1 MKWHFHGAAQTTTG
15 SRHVLE
21 TNGTRLMV
29 ECGMYQGKRDEST
42 ARNSQFPFDP
52 RQLHA
57 MALSHAHIDHSGAIP
72 TLVKLGFSGNIYATH
87 ATRDLSSVMLQDS
100 AAVQRADAA
109 FVSKKRAK
117 KGLPPVQALYTEAEA
132 AMAVRQFVAVG
143 YDRTMPV
150 ADNIETTFRDA
161 GHILGSSEIYL
172 DVRENGA
179 RRRIAFSGDLGRGGH
194 PLLRDPRPVEDA
206 DVLIIESTYG
216 NREHE
221 PMTNINERLCAIIN
235 RALERRGKVIIPSF
249 AVGRTQHMVYAL
261 HQLVESKCI
270 PALPMFVDSPLAV
283 NATEI
288 FRLHPE
294 CFNTETFEF
303 LRAGQNPFGM
313 NNLTYIRDVQ
323 QSMALNDLKEP
334 CIILSASGMAEA
346 GRIRHH
352 LKNNIG
358 DERNTILMVG
368 FCAEHTLGARLIAG
382 DKVVRIFGE
391 EQDVKAHV
399 EVMSA
404 FSAHADRSELHDFAR
419 KATGPLR
426 DICVVHGEPDQSNAL
441 GAALREM
448 FPKARVHVPAL
459 NDCIEF

>member
-15 SRHVLE
+15 SRHMLE
-21 TNGTRLMV
+21 VNGTRLLV

-42 ARNSQFPFDP
+42 ARNSQFAFDP
-52 RQLHA
+52 RALHA

-72 TLVKLGFSGNIYATH
+72 TLVKQGFNGNIYATH
-87 ATRDLSSVMLQDS
+87 GTRDLASVMLQDS

-117 KGLPPVQALYTEAEA
+117 KGLPPVQPLYTETEAE
-132 AMAVRQFVAVG
+132 MAVRQFVAVG
-143 YDRTMPV
+143 YDRPQPV
-150 ADNIETTFRDA
+150 ADNVEVIFRDA
-161 GHILGSSEIYL
+161 GHILGSAEVYL

-179 RRRIAFSGDLGRGGH
+179 KRRIVFSGDLGRGGH
-194 PLLRDPRPVEDA
+194 PLLRDPKPVEDA

-221 PMTNINERLCAIIN
+221 PMVGINERLCAIIN

-249 AVGRTQHMVYAL
+249 AVGRTQHLVYAL
-261 HQLVESKCI
+261 HQLVESRCI
-270 PALPMFVDSPLAV
+270 PALPIYVDSPLAV

-294 CFNTETFEF
+294 CFNTDTYEF
-303 LRAGQNPFGM
+303 LRAGRNPFGM
-313 NNLTYIRDVQ
+313 GNLTYIRDVQ

-368 FCAEHTLGARLIAG
+368 FCAEHTLGARIIAG
-382 DKVVRIFGE
+382 DKAVRIFGE
-391 EQDVKAHV
+391 EHEVKARV

-426 DICVVHGEPDQSNAL
+426 DICVVHGEPDQSHAL
-441 GAALREM
+441 AAALREM